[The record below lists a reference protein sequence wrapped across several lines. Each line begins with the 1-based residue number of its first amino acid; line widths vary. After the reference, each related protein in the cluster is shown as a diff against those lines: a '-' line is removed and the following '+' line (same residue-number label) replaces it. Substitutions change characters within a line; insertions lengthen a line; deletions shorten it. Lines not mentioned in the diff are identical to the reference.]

1 MARVLTRV
9 ARKDY
14 PGEGIVK
21 GDTYS
26 KVSLKTGPRSSRTL
40 RSKTPFKRHQLT
52 SSDYLQRVY
61 VIADETVP
69 AISCPD
75 DVQSLKDEI
84 EEIKSELEEKLE
96 NMPEGLKE
104 GPTGQML
111 QERMDECDDFLNSL
125 EGLEFMEEHEWE
137 ETEREDEDEIAG
149 GYAGH
154 VAAIVEEIQ
163 GFCPF

>member
-21 GDTYS
+21 GDTYY
-26 KVSLKTGPRSSRTL
+26 KVSIKTGPRSSRTL

-61 VIADETVP
+61 IIADETVP

-75 DVQSLKDEI
+75 DVQSLKDEL
-84 EEIKSELEEKLE
+84 EEIKAELEEKLE
-96 NMPEGLKE
+96 NMPEGLKQ
-104 GPTGQML
+104 GPTGQTL
-111 QERMDECDDFLNSL
+111 EERMGEVDDFINGLDN
-125 EGLEFMEEHEWE
+125 LEFMDEHEWE
-137 ETEREDEDEIAG
+137 ETEREDEDEIAA

-154 VAAIVEEIQ
+154 VAAIVEEIR